1 MFEGKSIIEILNMGG
16 VTLYILLCCSILSV
30 TIICYKI
37 FEFWSKSRVSRLKFI
52 EKLTKYIED
61 GKLEKAIDY
70 CDSVNSPLASV
81 TKVGILAFKE
91 AKGQIISENAME
103 REIMI
108 QTINLETFTTI
119 LATLGSMTVY
129 IGLFGTVLGIISAFH
144 DISAVG
150 AGGIAVIIGGVSEAL
165 MATAAGL
172 SVAVPA
178 SVAYNFIAKK
188 IDKFVVNMEYCVSA
202 VEDVLFK
209 KGVSK

>member
-16 VTLYILLCCSILSV
+16 VTLYILLGCSVLSV

-37 FEFWSKSRVSRLKFI
+37 FEFWSKSRVTRVEFI
-52 EKLTKYIED
+52 KKLTKYVED
-61 GKLEKAIDY
+61 GKLDEALDY

-81 TKVGILAFKE
+81 SKAGILAFKV
-91 AKGQIISENAME
+91 KGETVSENAME

-108 QTINLETFTTI
+108 QTVNLETFTTI

-129 IGLFGTVLGIISAFH
+129 VGLFGTVLGIISAFH

-178 SVAYNFIAKK
+178 SVAYNFVAKK
-188 IDKFVVNMEYCVSA
+188 IDKFVIQMEYCVSA
-202 VEDVLFK
+202 LEEVLFK
-209 KGVSK
+209 NRSK

>member
-1 MFEGKSIIEILNMGG
+1 
-16 VTLYILLCCSILSV
+16 VLSV
-30 TIICYKI
+30 AIICYKI
-37 FEFWSKSRVSRLKFI
+37 FEFWSKSRVSRVEFI
-52 EKLTKYIED
+52 KKLTRYVEE
-61 GKLEKAIDY
+61 GKLDEAVDY
-70 CDSVNSPLASV
+70 CDSVNSPMASV
-81 TKVGILAFKE
+81 SKSGILAFKS
-91 AKGQIISENAME
+91 KGETFSASAMD

-188 IDKFVVNMEYCVSA
+188 IDKFVVQMEYCVSA
-202 VEDVLFK
+202 LEEILFK
-209 KGVSK
+209 NRSK

>member
-37 FEFWSKSRVSRLKFI
+37 FEFWSKSRVSRVEFI
-52 EKLTKYIED
+52 KKLTKYVED
-61 GKLEKAIDY
+61 GKLEEAIDY
-70 CDSVNSPLASV
+70 CDSVKSPMASV
-81 TKVGILAFKE
+81 TKAGILAFKT
-91 AKGQIISENAME
+91 KGETISGNAME

-108 QTINLETFTTI
+108 QTTNLETFTTI

-202 VEDVLFK
+202 VEEVLFK

>member
-16 VTLYILLCCSILSV
+16 VTLYILLFCSILSV

-37 FEFWSKSRVSRLKFI
+37 FEFWSKSRVSRVEFI
-52 EKLTKYIED
+52 KKLTKYVEE
-61 GKLEKAIDY
+61 GKLNEAIDY
-70 CDSVNSPLASV
+70 CESVNSPMASV
-81 TKVGILAFKE
+81 SKVGIIAFK
-91 AKGQIISENAME
+91 AKGEIISENAMD

-108 QTINLETFTTI
+108 QTVNLETFTTI

-150 AGGIAVIIGGVSEAL
+150 AGGITVIIGGVSEAL

-178 SVAYNFIAKK
+178 SAAYNFIAKR
-188 IDKFVVNMEYCVSA
+188 IDKFVIQMEYCVSA
-202 VEDVLFK
+202 LEEVLFK
-209 KGVSK
+209 RGVSK

>member
-16 VTLYILLCCSILSV
+16 VTLYILLGCSVLSV
-30 TIICYKI
+30 TIICYKV
-37 FEFWSKSRVSRLKFI
+37 FEFWSKSRVSRVEFI
-52 EKLTKYIED
+52 KKLIKYVED
-61 GKLEKAIDY
+61 GKLDEALDY
-70 CDSVNSPLASV
+70 CDSINSPMALVS
-81 TKVGILAFKE
+81 KVGILAFKT
-91 AKGQIISENAME
+91 KGETISENAMD

-144 DISAVG
+144 DISAIG
-150 AGGIAVIIGGVSEAL
+150 AGGITVIIGGVSEAL

-178 SVAYNFIAKK
+178 SAAYNFIAKK
-188 IDKFVVNMEYCVSA
+188 IDKFVIQMEYCVSA
-202 VEDVLFK
+202 LEEVLFK
-209 KGVSK
+209 NRSK

>member
-16 VTLYILLCCSILSV
+16 VTLYILLGCSILSV

-37 FEFWSKSRVSRLKFI
+37 FEFWSKSRVSRVEFI
-52 EKLTKYIED
+52 KKLTKYVEE
-61 GKLEKAIDY
+61 GKLDEAVDY
-70 CDSVNSPLASV
+70 CNGINSPMASIS
-81 TKVGILAFKE
+81 KAGILSYK
-91 AKGQIISENAME
+91 AKGESISENAMD

-108 QTINLETFTTI
+108 QTINLETFTTV

-150 AGGIAVIIGGVSEAL
+150 AGGITVIIGGVSEAL

-172 SVAVPA
+172 SVAIPA
-178 SVAYNFIAKK
+178 SAAYNFFAKK
-188 IDKFVVNMEYCVSA
+188 IDKFVIQMEYCVSA
-202 VEDVLFK
+202 LEEVLFK
-209 KGVSK
+209 NRSK

>member
-30 TIICYKI
+30 AIICYKI
-37 FEFWSKSRVSRLKFI
+37 FEFWSKSRVTRVEFI
-52 EKLTKYIED
+52 KKLTNYVKD
-61 GKLEKAIDY
+61 GKLDEAVDY
-70 CDSVNSPLASV
+70 CNSVNSPMAAVS
-81 TKVGILAFKE
+81 KVGILAFKE
-91 AKGQIISENAME
+91 KGERVGEAMD

-108 QTINLETFTTI
+108 QAVQLETFTTI

-144 DISAVG
+144 NISAVG
-150 AGGIAVIIGGVSEAL
+150 AGGITVIIGGVSEAL

-178 SVAYNFIAKK
+178 SAAYNFIAKK
-188 IDKFVVNMEYCVSA
+188 IDKFVIQMEYCISA
-202 VEDVLFK
+202 LEEVLFK

>member
-16 VTLYILLCCSILSV
+16 VTLYILLGCSVLSV

-37 FEFWSKSRVSRLKFI
+37 FEFWSKSRVTRVEFI
-52 EKLTKYIED
+52 KKLTKYVED
-61 GKLEKAIDY
+61 GKLDEALDY

-81 TKVGILAFKE
+81 SKAGILAFKV
-91 AKGQIISENAME
+91 KGETVSEDAME

-108 QTINLETFTTI
+108 QTVNLETFTTI

-129 IGLFGTVLGIISAFH
+129 VGLFGTVLGIISAFH

-178 SVAYNFIAKK
+178 SVAYNFVAKK
-188 IDKFVVNMEYCVSA
+188 IDKFVIQMEYCVSA
-202 VEDVLFK
+202 LEEVLFK
-209 KGVSK
+209 NRSK

>member
-16 VTLYILLCCSILSV
+16 VTLYILLACSILSI
-30 TIICYKI
+30 TIICYKA
-37 FEFWSKSRVSRLKFI
+37 FEFWSKSRVTRVEFI
-52 EKLTKYIED
+52 KKLTNYVKD
-61 GKLEKAIDY
+61 GKLDEAIDY
-70 CDSVNSPLASV
+70 CNSVNSPMAAVS
-81 TKVGILAFKE
+81 KVGILAFKE
-91 AKGQIISENAME
+91 KGERASEAME
-103 REIMI
+103 RETMI
-108 QTINLETFTTI
+108 QTVQLETFTTI

-178 SVAYNFIAKK
+178 SAAYNFIAKK
-188 IDKFVVNMEYCVSA
+188 IDKFVIQMEYCISA
-202 VEDVLFK
+202 LEEVLFK
-209 KGVSK
+209 SRSK